1 MLGVPAEKAG
11 RAFTTRIFWHSKI
24 AKKALKHAVQSL
36 TRFELMSDSAINGTF
51 HFKTSV
57 SRLWSPVFG
66 LSTFST
72 YLCLKFFKMG
82 IIKLKNI
89 RVYAYHGC
97 LLEEGKIGSDYRVDV
112 SVNADLTASAQSDNL
127 ADTVDYVHL
136 NKIVKQEM
144 AIRSKLLETVVKRI
158 LDRIFMEIP
167 MVEKA
172 DVSVSKI
179 NPPIGGN
186 VAMVTVEMS
195 KERS

>member
-1 MLGVPAEKAG
+1 
-11 RAFTTRIFWHSKI
+11 
-24 AKKALKHAVQSL
+24 
-36 TRFELMSDSAINGTF
+36 
-51 HFKTSV
+51 
-57 SRLWSPVFG
+57 
-66 LSTFST
+66 
-72 YLCLKFFKMG
+72 
-82 IIKLKNI
+82 
-89 RVYAYHGC
+89 
-97 LLEEGKIGSDYRVDV
+97 VDV
-112 SVNADLTASAQSDNL
+112 SVNANLNLSAQSDNL

-172 DVSVSKI
+172 DVAVSKI

-195 KERS
+195 KERN